1 MFTPERKAFLELAER
16 GNLIPVYRE
25 IVADLDTPVSA
36 YAKLGSD
43 RPYAFL
49 LESAEAG
56 RFGRYSFLGV
66 DPLLVLTVRDGRMR
80 IDHRDGRREEGPCR
94 GDPLRELERLMGRFQ
109 PVCVEELPFFSGG
122 AVGFLGYEAA
132 TYFEPAIPRAR
143 CADLHTPDLLFLLAD
158 SVMVFDHHERR
169 IKLVA
174 HAWVEGDPDA
184 AYLEATERLDRM
196 QATLSHGVQ
205 RPSLLRPEAV
215 GDLPFRANMT
225 PEEYVRMT
233 ERMAEYIRAGDIFQ
247 VVPSQRLE
255 VEFRGDPLDL
265 YRALRLVNPSPYM
278 FCLRLGDF
286 SLVGSSPEVHVRCRE
301 GKALMR
307 PIAGTRPRPENP
319 REEESVVEE
328 LLSDPKERA
337 EHVMLLD
344 LARNDL
350 GRVCSY
356 DSVRVADFLVVEK
369 YSHVLHIVSSVEGRL
384 QPGKNPFD
392 VLRATFPAGTV
403 TGAPK
408 VRAMQIIAELE
419 PTERGPYA
427 GVVGYF
433 GFSGAFDSCIAIRTV
448 LLQRGK
454 AFLQAGGGLVADSTP
469 WGEYRESLN
478 KAKAGLKALAL
489 ANSLR

>member
-1 MFTPERKAFLELAER
+1 MARR
-16 GNLIPVYRE
+16 GNLVPVCRE

-36 YAKLGSD
+36 FAKLGAD
-43 RPYAFL
+43 RPFAFL
-49 LESAEAG
+49 LESAEGG

-66 DPLLVLTVRDGRMR
+66 DPLLVLTVQGGRVR
-80 IDHRDGRREEGPCR
+80 IDHRDGRKEETECR
-94 GDPLRELERLMGRFQ
+94 DDPLRELERVMGRFQ
-109 PVCVEELPFFSGG
+109 PVCLEGLPLFSGG
-122 AVGFLGYEAA
+122 AVGFLGYEGA
-132 TYFEPAIPRAR
+132 TCFEPTVPRAR
-143 CADLHTPDLLFLLAD
+143 RADLGTPDLLFLLAD
-158 SVMVFDHHERR
+158 TVMVFDHQERK
-169 IKLVA
+169 IQLIA
-174 HAWVEGDPDA
+174 YAWLKGDPEA
-184 AYLEATERLDRM
+184 AYVEAVGRVDWM
-196 QATLSHGVQ
+196 QAALSRGVQ
-205 RPSLLRPEAV
+205 RPLLLRPETV
-215 GDLPFRANMT
+215 GDLPFTANMK

-255 VEFRGDPLDL
+255 VEFVGDPLDL

-278 FCLRLGDF
+278 FCLRLGEF
-286 SLVGSSPEVHVRCRE
+286 SLVGSSPEIHVRCQE

-307 PIAGTRPRPENP
+307 PIAGTRPRPEDP
-319 REEESVVEE
+319 QEEEAVIEE
-328 LLSDPKERA
+328 LLADPKERA

-356 DSVRVADFLVVEK
+356 DSVRVSDFLVVEK

-384 QPGKNPFD
+384 GPGRDAFD

-433 GFSGAFDSCIAIRTV
+433 GFSGTLDSCIAIRTV
-448 LLQRGK
+448 LLQKGK

-469 WGEYRESLN
+469 WGEYRESLS

-489 ANSLR
+489 AASLR

>member
-1 MFTPERKAFLELAER
+1 MVTPGRKAFLELAKR

-36 YAKLGSD
+36 FAKLGAD
-43 RPYAFL
+43 RPFAFL

-56 RFGRYSFLGV
+56 RFDRYSFLGV
-66 DPLLVLTVRDGRMR
+66 DPLLVLTVQAGRTR
-80 IDHRDGRREEGPCR
+80 IDHRDGRREEAECR
-94 GDPLRELERLMGRFQ
+94 DDPLHELERVMGRFQ
-109 PVCVEELPFFSGG
+109 PVCLEELPLFSGG
-122 AVGFLGYEAA
+122 AVGFLGYEGA
-132 TYFEPAIPRAR
+132 TYFEPTIPRAR
-143 CADLHTPDLLFLLAD
+143 YADLGTPDLLFLLAD
-158 SVMVFDHHERR
+158 TVVVFDHQERKIKLIAYAWLQGDPEAAYAEAVRR
-169 IKLVA
+169 I
-174 HAWVEGDPDA
+174 
-184 AYLEATERLDRM
+184 DRM
-196 QATLSHGVQ
+196 QDALSHGVR
-205 RPSLLRPEAV
+205 RPSLLRPGTVA
-215 GDLPFRANMT
+215 DLPFTANME
-225 PEEYVRMT
+225 PEEYVRMA
-233 ERMAEYIRAGDIFQ
+233 EKMAEYIRAGDIFQ

-255 VEFRGDPLDL
+255 IDFAGDPLDL

-278 FCLRLGDF
+278 FCLRLGELA
-286 SLVGSSPEVHVRCRE
+286 LVGSSPEVHVRCWE

-307 PIAGTRPRPENP
+307 PIAGTRARPEDP
-319 REEESVVEE
+319 REEEAVIEE
-328 LLSDPKERA
+328 LLADPKERA

-356 DSVRVADFLVVEK
+356 ASVRVADFLVVEK

-384 QPGKNPFD
+384 RPGKDPFD

-433 GFSGAFDSCIAIRTV
+433 GFSGTLDSCIAIRTV
-448 LLQRGK
+448 LLQKGK

-469 WGEYRESLN
+469 WGEYRESLS

-489 ANSLR
+489 ADALR

>member
-1 MFTPERKAFLELAER
+1 MVTPEPKAFRELANR
-16 GNLIPVYRE
+16 GNFIPVYRE

-36 YAKLGSD
+36 FAKLSAGQ
-43 RPYAFL
+43 PFGFL
-49 LESAEAG
+49 LESAEGG

-66 DPLLVLTVRDGRMR
+66 DPLLVLSVQAGRMR
-80 IDHRDGRREEGPCR
+80 VVHRDGRREEAECR
-94 GDPLRELERLMGRFQ
+94 GDPLRELQRLMGRFQ
-109 PVCVEELPFFSGG
+109 PVCLEELPVFSGG
-122 AVGFLGYEAA
+122 AVGFLGYEGA
-132 TYFEPAIPRAR
+132 TYFEPTIPRAR
-143 CADLHTPDLLFLLAD
+143 HADLGTPDLLFLLAD

-174 HAWVEGDPDA
+174 YAWIRGEPEE
-184 AYLEATERLDRM
+184 AYAEAVRRIDRM
-196 QATLSHGVQ
+196 QEVLSRGIQ
-205 RPSLLRPEAV
+205 RPSLLRPEPV
-215 GDLPFRANMT
+215 EDLPYAANMK
-225 PEEYVRMT
+225 PEDYVRMT
-233 ERMAEYIRAGDIFQ
+233 EKMAEYIRAGDIFQ
-247 VVPSQRLE
+247 VVPSQRLA
-255 VEFRGDPLDL
+255 VEFAGDPLDL

-278 FCLRLGDF
+278 FCLRLGEF
-286 SLVGSSPEVHVRCRE
+286 ALVGSSPEIHVRCQD
-301 GKALMR
+301 GKVLMR
-307 PIAGTRPRPENP
+307 PIAGTRPRPEDP
-319 REEESVVEE
+319 REEEAVVRD
-328 LLSDPKERA
+328 LLADPKERA

-350 GRVCSY
+350 GRVCSF
-356 DSVRVADFLVVEK
+356 DSVRVADFFTVEK

-384 QPGKNPFD
+384 QPDKDSFD

-433 GFSGAFDSCIAIRTV
+433 GFSGALDSCIAIRTV
-448 LLQRGK
+448 LLQKGK

-478 KAKAGLKALAL
+478 KAKAALKALAL
-489 ANSLR
+489 ASSLR

>member
-1 MFTPERKAFLELAER
+1 MIKPDRKLFLDLAKR

-36 YAKLGSD
+36 FAKLGAD
-43 RPYAFL
+43 RAFGFL
-49 LESAEAG
+49 LESAEGG

-66 DPLLVLTVRDGRMR
+66 DPLLVLTVRAGRMR
-80 IDHRDGRREEGPCR
+80 IDHRGGRTEEADCR
-94 GDPLRELERLMGRFQ
+94 DDPLRELERVMGRFQ
-109 PVCVEELPFFSGG
+109 PVCLEALPPFSGG
-122 AVGFLGYEAA
+122 AVGFLGYEGA
-132 TYFEPAIPRAR
+132 TYFEPTVPRAR
-143 CADLHTPDLLFLLAD
+143 RADLGTPDLLFLLTD
-158 SVMVFDHHERR
+158 TVMVFDHQERR
-169 IKLVA
+169 IKLIA
-174 HAWVEGDPDA
+174 YAWVKEDPEA
-184 AYLEATERLDRM
+184 AYAEAVGRLDWM
-196 QATLSHGVQ
+196 QGALSHGVQ
-205 RPSLLRPEAV
+205 RPSLLRPESVA
-215 GDLPFRANMT
+215 DLSFTANLK
-225 PEEYVRMT
+225 PEEYVRMA
-233 ERMAEYIRAGDIFQ
+233 ERMAEYIRAGDVFQ

-255 VEFRGDPLDL
+255 VPFAGDPLDL

-278 FCLRLGDF
+278 FCLRLGEF
-286 SLVGSSPEVHVRCRE
+286 SLVGSSPEIHVRCLE

-307 PIAGTRPRPENP
+307 PIAGTRPRPEDP
-319 REEESVVEE
+319 RQEHAVIED
-328 LLSDPKERA
+328 LLADPKERA

-356 DSVRVADFLVVEK
+356 DSVHVADFLVVEK
-369 YSHVLHIVSSVEGRL
+369 YSHVLHIVSSVEGQL
-384 QPGKNPFD
+384 QPGKNSFD

-433 GFSGAFDSCIAIRTV
+433 GFSGTLDSCIAIRTV
-448 LLQRGK
+448 LLREGK

-469 WGEYRESLN
+469 WGEYRESLS

-489 ANSLR
+489 AGSLR

>member
-1 MFTPERKAFLELAER
+1 
-16 GNLIPVYRE
+16 
-25 IVADLDTPVSA
+25 
-36 YAKLGSD
+36 
-43 RPYAFL
+43 
-49 LESAEAG
+49 
-56 RFGRYSFLGV
+56 
-66 DPLLVLTVRDGRMR
+66 
-80 IDHRDGRREEGPCR
+80 
-94 GDPLRELERLMGRFQ
+94 
-109 PVCVEELPFFSGG
+109 
-122 AVGFLGYEAA
+122 
-132 TYFEPAIPRAR
+132 
-143 CADLHTPDLLFLLAD
+143 
-158 SVMVFDHHERR
+158 
-169 IKLVA
+169 
-174 HAWVEGDPDA
+174 
-184 AYLEATERLDRM
+184 
-196 QATLSHGVQ
+196 
-205 RPSLLRPEAV
+205 
-215 GDLPFRANMT
+215 
-225 PEEYVRMT
+225 MT
-233 ERMAEYIRAGDIFQ
+233 EKMAEYIRAGDIFQ

-255 VEFRGDPLDL
+255 VEFAGDPLDL

-278 FCLRLGDF
+278 FCLRLGAF
-286 SLVGSSPEVHVRCRE
+286 SLVGSSPEVHVRCRD

-307 PIAGTRPRPENP
+307 PIAGTRPRPEDP
-319 REEESVVEE
+319 REEEAIIQE
-328 LLSDPKERA
+328 LLADPKERA

-369 YSHVLHIVSSVEGRL
+369 YSHVLHIVSSVEGLL
-384 QPGKNPFD
+384 QPGKDPFD

-433 GFSGAFDSCIAIRTV
+433 GFSGALDSCIAIRTV
-448 LLQRGK
+448 LLQQGK

-489 ANSLR
+489 AKSLR

>member
-1 MFTPERKAFLELAER
+1 MATPERKAFLELTKR

-36 YAKLGSD
+36 FAKVGVD
-43 RPYAFL
+43 RPFGFL
-49 LESAEAG
+49 LESAEGG

-66 DPLLVLTVRDGRMR
+66 DPLLVVTVRAGRMR
-80 IDHRDGRREEGPCR
+80 IDHRDGRREELGC
-94 GDPLRELERLMGRFQ
+94 GEDPLQELQRLMSRFV
-109 PVCVEELPFFSGG
+109 PVSLEELPLFSGG
-122 AVGFLGYEAA
+122 AVGFLGYEGA
-132 TYFEPAIPRAR
+132 TYFEPTIPRAR
-143 CADLHTPDLLFLLAD
+143 LADLGTPDLLFLLAD
-158 SVMVFDHHERR
+158 TVMVFDHHERR
-169 IKLVA
+169 IKLIA
-174 HAWVEGDPDA
+174 YAWVEEDPDA
-184 AYLEATERLDRM
+184 AYAEAVERIDRM
-196 QATLSHGVQ
+196 QEALSRGIE
-205 RPSLLRPEAV
+205 RPSLLRPEPAV
-215 GDLPFRANMT
+215 DLPYSANME
-225 PEEYVRMT
+225 PEEYIRMT
-233 ERMAEYIRAGDIFQ
+233 EKMADYIRAGDIFQ

-255 VEFRGDPLDL
+255 VKFAGDALDL

-278 FCLRLGDF
+278 FCLRLGEF
-286 SLVGSSPEVHVRCRE
+286 SLVGSSPEIHVRCQE

-307 PIAGTRPRPENP
+307 PIAGTRPRPEDP
-319 REEESVVEE
+319 REEEAVIED

-337 EHVMLLD
+337 EHIMLLD

-356 DSVRVADFLVVEK
+356 DSVRVADFFSVEK

-384 QPGKNPFD
+384 QPGKDSFD

-433 GFSGAFDSCIAIRTV
+433 GFSGALDSCIAIRTV
-448 LLQRGK
+448 LLQDGK

-489 ANSLR
+489 ASSLR

>member
-1 MFTPERKAFLELAER
+1 MTPGRKAFLELAKS

-36 YAKLGSD
+36 FAKLGAD
-43 RPYAFL
+43 RPFAFL
-49 LESAEAG
+49 LESAEGG

-66 DPLLVLTVRDGRMR
+66 DPLLVLTIRAGRMR
-80 IDHRDGRREEGPCR
+80 IDYRDGRTEEYACRE
-94 GDPLRELERLMGRFQ
+94 DPLGELQRLMSRFQ
-109 PVCVEELPFFSGG
+109 PVVLEELPLFSGG
-122 AVGFLGYEAA
+122 AVGFLGYESA
-132 TYFEPAIPRAR
+132 TYFEPTVPRAPM
-143 CADLHTPDLLFLLAD
+143 ADLGTPDLLFLLAD
-158 SVMVFDHHERR
+158 TLMAFDHHQRR
-169 IKLVA
+169 IQLIA
-174 HAWVEGDPDA
+174 QAWVRDDPEA
-184 AYLEATERLDRM
+184 ALAAAVERIDRM
-196 QATLSHGVQ
+196 QEALSRGIQ
-205 RPSLLRPEAV
+205 RPSLLRPEPAL
-215 GDLPFRANMT
+215 DLPYTVNME

-255 VEFRGDPLDL
+255 VEFAGDPLDL

-278 FCLRLGDF
+278 FCLRLGEF
-286 SLVGSSPEVHVRCRE
+286 SLVGSSPEIHVRCRD
-301 GKALMR
+301 GKVLMR
-307 PIAGTRPRPENP
+307 PIAGTRPRPEDP
-319 REEESVVEE
+319 REEEAVIRE
-328 LLSDPKERA
+328 LLADPKERA

-356 DSVRVADFLVVEK
+356 DSVRVADFFTIEK

-384 QPGKNPFD
+384 RPDMNSFD

-433 GFSGAFDSCIAIRTV
+433 GFSGALDSCIAIRTV
-448 LLQRGK
+448 LLRKGK
-454 AFLQAGGGLVADSTP
+454 AYLQAGGGLVADSTP

-489 ANSLR
+489 ASTLR

>member
-1 MFTPERKAFLELAER
+1 MVTPGRKAFLELAKR

-36 YAKLGSD
+36 FAKLGAD
-43 RPYAFL
+43 RPFAFL

-56 RFGRYSFLGV
+56 RLGRYSFLGV
-66 DPLLVLTVRDGRMR
+66 DPLLVLSVQDGWTR
-80 IDHRDGRREEGPCR
+80 IDHRDGRREEAECR
-94 GDPLRELERLMGRFQ
+94 GDPLRELQRLMDRFQ
-109 PVCVEELPFFSGG
+109 PVCLEELSVFNGG

-132 TYFEPAIPRAR
+132 TYFEPTIPRAR
-143 CADLHTPDLLFLLAD
+143 RADLGTPDLLFLLAD
-158 SVMVFDHHERR
+158 TVMVFDHHERR

-174 HAWVEGDPDA
+174 YAWLRGDPEA
-184 AYLEATERLDRM
+184 AYAEAVERIDRM
-196 QATLSHGVQ
+196 QAALSHGVQ
-205 RPSLLRPEAV
+205 RSSLLQPDPMA
-215 GDLPFRANMT
+215 DPPCRANMSA
-225 PEEYVRMT
+225 EEYVRMT
-233 ERMAEYIRAGDIFQ
+233 EKMAGYIRAGDIFQ

-255 VEFRGDPLDL
+255 VEFSGDPLDL

-278 FCLRLGDF
+278 FCLRLGEF
-286 SLVGSSPEVHVRCRE
+286 ALVGSSPEVHVRCRD

-307 PIAGTRPRPENP
+307 PIAGTRPRPEDP
-319 REEESVVEE
+319 EEEEAVVRD
-328 LLSDPKERA
+328 LLADPKERA

-384 QPGKNPFD
+384 RPGKDSFD

-433 GFSGAFDSCIAIRTV
+433 GFSGALDSCIAIRTV
-448 LLQRGK
+448 LLRNGK

-489 ANSLR
+489 AASLR